1 MKACENHNE
10 SIVIFNE
17 DVCPLCRAEKK
28 FKTIMEEVQ
37 KSMMMMKQIQMT
49 AEEAGV
55 KSD

>member
-17 DVCPLCRAEKK
+17 DICPLCRAEKK

-37 KSMMMMKQIQMT
+37 KSMMIMRQIQMT

-55 KSD
+55 KSE